1 MMQQLLLQ
9 FYTSQ
14 NPFSAVSS
22 AAVPGRYWMC
32 CQCGG
37 NRRAVSGCAKRSS
50 KSNTTPLSCGVRTT
64 RPAACSTLFMPG

>member
-32 CQCGG
+32 C
-37 NRRAVSGCAKRSS
+37 RRHPYQKGIAARK
-50 KSNTTPLSCGVRTT
+50 GVEY
-64 RPAACSTLFMPG
+64 

>member
-37 NRRAVSGCAKRSS
+37 NKKAI
-50 KSNTTPLSCGVRTT
+50 
-64 RPAACSTLFMPG
+64 